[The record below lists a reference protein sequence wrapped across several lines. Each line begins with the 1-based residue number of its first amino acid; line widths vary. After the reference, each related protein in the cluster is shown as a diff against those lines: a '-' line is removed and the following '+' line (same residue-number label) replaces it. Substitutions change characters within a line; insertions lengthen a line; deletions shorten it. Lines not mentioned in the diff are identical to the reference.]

1 MSLRLTSF
9 VALVLAATV
18 VAPDVARAQDA
29 FPAKSIRF
37 VVPYPPG
44 GGNDVVARAL
54 GAKIAESI
62 GQPVV
67 IDNKPGASGMIAG
80 EFVAKAPPDGYTIMI
95 DHAAIVMNPALYPAI
110 KYDVRKDLA
119 PVMLAAVPEHVLLV
133 NPSLPVKTARELIDY
148 AKANP
153 GKLNYSSTGS
163 GGPQHVLMEVFKR
176 NAGIDMVHVPYKG
189 GAPAT
194 LATASGE
201 VQTQLISISTALPHI
216 QSGRL
221 RPLATFGTARSPVL
235 PDVPTLTELGLPPL
249 SSPWLGIFVPA
260 RTPAPIVQRLNAEF
274 VKALAAAD
282 VRETMAKQAITTV
295 ASTPEAFG
303 KILDDELQLYSRV
316 IRDANIKGD

>member
-1 MSLRLTSF
+1 MRVLN
-9 VALVLAATV
+9 ALIAVLALLAGVT
-18 VAPDVARAQDA
+18 APGAASAQDVY
-29 FPAKSIRF
+29 PSKPIRF

-54 GAKIAESI
+54 GAKIAESV

-67 IDNKPGASGMIAG
+67 IDNRPGASGMIAG
-80 EFVAKAPPDGYTIMI
+80 EFVSKSAPDGYTIMI
-95 DHAAIVMNPALYPAI
+95 DHAAIVMNPALYPAMR
-110 KYDVRKDLA
+110 YDVRTDLA

-176 NAGIDMVHVPYKG
+176 NAGIDIVHVPYKG

-194 LATASGE
+194 MAVASGE

-221 RPLATFGTARSPVL
+221 RPLATFGSVRSPVL
-235 PDVPTLTELGLPPL
+235 PDVPTLTEQGLPPL

-260 RTPAPIVQRLNAEF
+260 KTPAPIVRRLNAEF
-274 VKALAAAD
+274 AKALAAPD
-282 VRETMAKQAITTV
+282 VRETLSKQAI
-295 ASTPEAFG
+295 ASVSSSPEAFA
-303 KILDDELQLYSRV
+303 KILEDELQLYGRV
-316 IRDANIKGD
+316 IREANIKGE